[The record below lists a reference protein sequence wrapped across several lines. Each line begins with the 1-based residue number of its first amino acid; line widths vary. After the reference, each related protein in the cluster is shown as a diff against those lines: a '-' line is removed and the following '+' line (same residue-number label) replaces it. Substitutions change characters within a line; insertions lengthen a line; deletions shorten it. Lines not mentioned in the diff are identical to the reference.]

1 MLFGLHDPG
10 HPEQGVF
17 LGSGVGGQ
25 PQPGREDAV
34 GVFGLGLVDR
44 GAGKPH
50 KGPQQHIPLTL
61 CRGTRGRKNGF
72 HSVSPFGWIV
82 WVMQTESMK
91 RKNEEIA

>member
-10 HPEQGVF
+10 HPGQCF
-17 LGSGVGGQ
+17 LGSVGVRRL
-25 PQPGREDAV
+25 PQPGGKDVV

-61 CRGTRGRKNGF
+61 CRGAGGRKNGF
-72 HSVSPFGWIV
+72 HSVPPFGWIV